1 MRWGTLWM
9 LLPDE
14 ALLLLMVGV
23 GIALILG
30 LLTGRTAI
38 GVLALLILF
47 PILAPFVEALFG
59 TLPAWVSLLILVI
72 VGLSI
77 LRGLASLFIGGRAA
91 DHMTGILA
99 ADVVRLIVL
108 CLFLPFRLVGWIFR
122 TFSNGR
128 I

>member
-1 MRWGTLWM
+1 M
-9 LLPDE
+9 
-14 ALLLLMVGV
+14 GV
-23 GIALILG
+23 GLALIVG
-30 LLTGRTAI
+30 LLTGRAAI
-38 GVLALLILF
+38 GVLGLLILF

-59 TLPAWVSLLILVI
+59 AIPAWVSLLILVI

-99 ADVVRLIVL
+99 ADVVRLIIM
-108 CLFLPFRLVGWIFR
+108 CLFLPFRMVGWIFR
-122 TFSNGR
+122 TISNGR